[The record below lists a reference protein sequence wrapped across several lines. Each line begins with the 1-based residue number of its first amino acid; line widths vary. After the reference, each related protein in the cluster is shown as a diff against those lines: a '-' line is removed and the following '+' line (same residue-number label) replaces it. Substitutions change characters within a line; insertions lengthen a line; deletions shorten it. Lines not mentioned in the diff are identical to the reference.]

1 VLEGASI
8 LDLAPTILHAMGVPV
23 PEELDGRVLSEA
35 FEAGSPLAR
44 PVHHSQSKVYKEQ
57 VDEAGAEDGDVGAGG
72 GEPDLTDEEMAEVQ
86 EKLRGWGY
94 AG

>member
-1 VLEGASI
+1 
-8 LDLAPTILHAMGVPV
+8 M
-23 PEELDGRVLSEA
+23 
-35 FEAGSPLAR
+35 AR
-44 PVHHSQSKVYKEQ
+44 PVHYSQSKVYKEQ
-57 VDEAGAEDGDVGAGG
+57 VDKAGAADGDAGTGG